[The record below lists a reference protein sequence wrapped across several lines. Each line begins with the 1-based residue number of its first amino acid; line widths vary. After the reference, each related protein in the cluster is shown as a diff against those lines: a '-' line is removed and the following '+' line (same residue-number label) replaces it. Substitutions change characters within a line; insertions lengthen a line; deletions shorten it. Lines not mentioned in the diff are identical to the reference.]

1 MSTYQLELP
10 AATSEDIDVPLL
22 AWDMADPTAVTW
34 QAAVSASATAWPGP
48 APSVF
53 AAATI
58 VNRGTTDSPDYR
70 IRARVAGLSAGTYGV
85 WVKVSGGAG
94 TSPVRFSGKLILY

>member
-1 MSTYQLELP
+1 MSFTLQLP

-22 AWDMADPTAVTW
+22 AWDMADPSAVTW
-34 QAAVSASATAWPGP
+34 QAAVSASATAWPGA
-48 APSVF
+48 APSSF
-53 AAATI
+53 SAASI

-70 IRARVAGLSAGTYGV
+70 IRVRVAGLSAGTYGV

-94 TSPVRFSGKLILY
+94 TSPVRFSGLLVLY